1 MHGEGKRS
9 TTPDTRADGTS
20 KNPTT
25 VQEDRQE
32 YDEGCDEQKE
42 NSRVCCVRP
51 RSWVEDSQERTWEVE
66 PR

>member
-1 MHGEGKRS
+1 MDGEGKR
-9 TTPDTRADGTS
+9 TTPDARADGTS

-32 YDEGCDEQKE
+32 CDEGCDEQKE
-42 NSRVCCVRP
+42 NLRVSCVRP
-51 RSWVEDSQERTWEVE
+51 RSWVKDSQEKAWEVE